1 MGRRWEERG
10 KGKMGEKQN
19 KRTDSGKE
27 ETRMEYREEGGDVG
41 RQRERRGREVQSSI
55 FVSLF
60 LMTTSG
66 DDERL

>member
-27 ETRMEYREEGGDVG
+27 ETRREYWEEG
-41 RQRERRGREVQSSI
+41 RRGKAEGAEGKGGI
-55 FVSLF
+55 FVSRPMF
-60 LMTTSG
+60 VMTTNG